1 MELVGMIILGIGGII
16 SLIGG
21 IWFLVVAFRQSVW
34 WGLGSIFIPFVSL
47 IFLIMHW
54 ADAKKPF
61 FVSLLGAV
69 IIIVVAILM
78 PGAIPTT

>member
-69 IIIVVAILM
+69 IIVIVAVLM